1 LNRYARLWYDYI
13 RGYKFMSSINI
24 LLAEDHVI
32 TRQGIRR
39 LIEDEKGVKVI
50 GEASDGEEAVQMT
63 TDLKPDIIIMDI
75 AMPKLNGIEATRQIK
90 LISPRTAVL
99 ILSAYDD
106 DEYVFALLKVGAAGY
121 LLKNVSGDELA
132 RAIRAVYKGEPVL
145 DPIVAR
151 KVMNYF
157 KLPGKARGL
166 ERPSEHLSNRE
177 TDILKLAAKGMTNK
191 DIADKLHLSNR
202 TVEGHLRTI
211 FNKLGVGSRTE
222 AVLYG
227 LRKGW
232 FTLEELP

>member
-1 LNRYARLWYDYI
+1 
-13 RGYKFMSSINI
+13 MSSINV
-24 LLAEDHVI
+24 LLDEDHVI

-39 LIEDEKGVKVI
+39 LIEDEKGVTVI
-50 GEASDGEEAVQMT
+50 GEASDGEEAVQMV
-63 TDLKPDIIIMDI
+63 TDLKPDIVIMDI
-75 AMPKLNGIEATRQIK
+75 AMPKLNAIEATRQIK
-90 LISPRTAVL
+90 LTSPRTAVL

-121 LLKNVSGDELA
+121 LLKNVSGDELT

-145 DPIVAR
+145 DPMVAR

-157 KLPGKARGL
+157 KLPGKGRGL
-166 ERPSEHLSNRE
+166 EKPSEHLSNRE